1 MKIFLKCIF
10 QVDVRDSAAVKVA
23 LDAAAFIKVQA
34 IISDPPGISSN
45 I

>member
-1 MKIFLKCIF
+1 
-10 QVDVRDSAAVKVA
+10 VDVRDSAAVKVA
-23 LDAAAFIKVQA
+23 LGVAEFIKVQA